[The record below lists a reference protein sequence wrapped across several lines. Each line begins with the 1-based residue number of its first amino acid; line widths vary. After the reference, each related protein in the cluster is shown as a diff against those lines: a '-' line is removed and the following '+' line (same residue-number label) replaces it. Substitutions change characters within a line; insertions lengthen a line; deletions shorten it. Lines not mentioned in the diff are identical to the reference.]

1 MKTYKDFVSNSNS
14 SSFAMIYDRDYCRH
28 RDDPSYN
35 NKPENYIFED
45 TDTITISEFIGNCDL
60 VRFYTLTKEDMEEFF
75 SEWKEDWKDINER
88 VFINAER
95 IDDVD
100 DMMTKAVAGKYLLTS
115 GVFDIPSSV
124 EFDTLSDTLDE
135 FIEKCSELRKAGEVY
150 NT

>member
-1 MKTYKDFVSNSNS
+1 MKLCKDFEPNSNS
-14 SSFAMIYDRDYCRH
+14 SSFVMIYDRGYCRH
-28 RDDPSYN
+28 REDPSHN

-45 TDTITISEFIGNCDL
+45 TDTITISEYIEHCDL

-95 IDDVD
+95 IDDGD

-115 GVFDIPSSV
+115 GVFDIHPSV

-135 FIEKCSELRKAGEVY
+135 FIEKCSELRKAGEVH
-150 NT
+150 NP